1 MVVHGVFEIATKSSD
16 VALKQKISSSN
27 VWKEAWRFVTS
38 PSALILISFSNL
50 SLCIISLLN
59 ELVTHLGK
67 RMSHPQLQAKYDNFI
82 ALLQVHLVS
91 NSLYTVKLIWD
102 SQVTTLHRASCRVP
116 PAQEA
121 RERCQTPLPRSDTY
135 HGVSMPHFGRI
146 FHE

>member
-67 RMSHPQLQAKYDNFI
+67 RTSHPQLQAKYDNFI

-91 NSLYTVKLIWD
+91 NSLYTVKLI
-102 SQVTTLHRASCRVP
+102 
-116 PAQEA
+116 
-121 RERCQTPLPRSDTY
+121 
-135 HGVSMPHFGRI
+135 
-146 FHE
+146 